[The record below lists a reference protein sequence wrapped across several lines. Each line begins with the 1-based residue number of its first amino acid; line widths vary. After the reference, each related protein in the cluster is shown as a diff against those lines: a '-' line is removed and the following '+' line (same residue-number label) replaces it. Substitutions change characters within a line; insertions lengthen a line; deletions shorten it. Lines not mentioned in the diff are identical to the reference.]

1 MAIPCCV
8 YYPKIIT
15 ARRQDLYPYFPKLLR
30 GTARV
35 AAGGSATH
43 ERFNPPCETEVR
55 KLDAFKTKGLRADV
69 EYTLLVED
77 RRMTIIRGV
86 P

>member
-1 MAIPCCV
+1 MAASGS
-8 YYPKIIT
+8 
-15 ARRQDLYPYFPKLLR
+15 ARR
-30 GTARV
+30 
-35 AAGGSATH
+35 
-43 ERFNPPCETEVR
+43 ERLNPPCETEIR